1 MSRAKVNTMSKY
13 RDKYEGMGYQVVNLE
28 EPKQAEKPAAV
39 DNPVWVIAF
48 EIFFGLAMIGVVA
61 VTWIKLL
68 APLFMEMLP

>member
-1 MSRAKVNTMSKY
+1 MRVIDSLPKRTIDTPAK
-13 RDKYEGMGYQVVNLE
+13 DE
-28 EPKQAEKPAAV
+28 PAAV

-48 EIFFGLAMIGVVA
+48 EIFFGLAMIAVVA

>member
-1 MSRAKVNTMSKY
+1 MRVIDS
-13 RDKYEGMGYQVVNLE
+13 L
-28 EPKQAEKPAAV
+28 PKRTIDTPAQKDESAAV

-48 EIFFGLAMIGVVA
+48 EIFFGLAMIGVVT